1 MEPKTDASRRTIAV
15 PAFVLQALADQK
27 DSQRDIP
34 ANVLQLVFTTPR
46 GTPHDPRNVSC
57 EFHHDLQAVGLPTMR
72 LHDLRHIAA
81 SMVLAEGASL
91 VDVMR
96 MLGHTS
102 IAVTIDTYGHLVE
115 GRSRELA
122 DVMDRLLG

>member
-1 MEPKTDASRRTIAV
+1 M
-15 PAFVLQALADQK
+15 
-27 DSQRDIP
+27 
-34 ANVLQLVFTTPR
+34 LQLVFTTPR
-46 GTPHDPRNVSC
+46 GTPHDPRNVSR
-57 EFHHDLQAVGLPTMR
+57 EFHRDLEAAGLPAMR

-81 SMVLAEGASL
+81 SMVLSEGASL

-96 MLGHTS
+96 MLGHSS
-102 IAVTIDTYGHLVE
+102 IAVTVDAYGHLVE